1 MINNPISGDIKM
13 AGENEENITEA
24 IVAEIT
30 TTNKSTVGKV
40 TMITT
45 AIGGILTVVI
55 GTHQIGSWGLD
66 KIDERTERMIVTSK
80 AVESHVST
88 LISNNAYDAVKES
101 LDRRGMAA
109 DIRSLKLEL
118 RIIKGAIRDYNG
130 IENERTLTP
139 EEREELNELKYDRD
153 IIKQE
158 IKDLTNALN
167 GFS

>member
-1 MINNPISGDIKM
+1 M
-13 AGENEENITEA
+13 ADENIQEE
-24 IVAEIT
+24 IVVAET
-30 TTNKSTVGKV
+30 AKKSMVGKV

-66 KIDERTERMIVTSK
+66 KIDQRTERLIVTSE
-80 AVESHVST
+80 AVENHVST

-118 RIIKGAIRDYNG
+118 RIIKGAIRDYN
-130 IENERTLTP
+130 ELESERALSP
-139 EEREELNELKYDRD
+139 EEREDLNELKYDRD
-153 IIKQE
+153 LIKQE
-158 IKDLTNALN
+158 IKDLTNELN